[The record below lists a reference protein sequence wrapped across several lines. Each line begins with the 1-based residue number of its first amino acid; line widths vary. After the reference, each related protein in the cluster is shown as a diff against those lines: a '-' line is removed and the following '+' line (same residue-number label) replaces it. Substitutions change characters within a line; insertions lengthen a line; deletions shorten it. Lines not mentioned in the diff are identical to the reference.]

1 MKDKINEQ
9 TIVSDFD
16 NDFWCELFD
25 IQVIEIRAK
34 IAEIKGIK
42 I

>member
-16 NDFWCELFD
+16 NDFWYELFD
-25 IQVIEIRAK
+25 LQVIEIRAK
-34 IAEIKGIK
+34 IAEINEIK
-42 I
+42 